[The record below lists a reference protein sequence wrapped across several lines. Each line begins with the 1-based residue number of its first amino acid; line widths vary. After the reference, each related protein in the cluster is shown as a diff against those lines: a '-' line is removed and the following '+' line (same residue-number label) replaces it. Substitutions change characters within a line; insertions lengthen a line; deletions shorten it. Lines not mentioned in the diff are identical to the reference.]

1 MSPTDPERQHRLEE
15 AAEDLYSL
23 VADLASWK
31 IREDGL
37 VYADEPLEDYIK
49 AARQLV
55 DYINGRA

>member
-1 MSPTDPERQHRLEE
+1 MTPTDPNRTHRLEE
-15 AAEDLYSL
+15 AAEDLYTL

-31 IREDGL
+31 IREDGF

-55 DYINGRA
+55 GYINGTA

>member
-1 MSPTDPERQHRLEE
+1 MTPTDPERQHRLEE

-37 VYADEPLEDYIK
+37 VYADEPLEDYIN

-55 DYINGRA
+55 GYINGSA